1 MNVSWRE
8 EFAELKA
15 ADQKAPLDA
24 EGLVR
29 LATAAMLAGEET
41 QFAALLQRA
50 HNAFL
55 NERKPEQAARA
66 AINLAMFQLN
76 AGQAAQAGGWISRA
90 NRLLDDGRRDC
101 VESGYLQIPLA
112 LQRLRA
118 GDHARADGSF
128 ARAVEMGSASATP
141 TCWRWVA
148 WARGPH

>member
-24 EGLVR
+24 EGLMR
-29 LATAAMLAGEET
+29 LATTAMMAGEET
-41 QFAALLQRA
+41 QFTALMQRA

-76 AGQAAQAGGWISRA
+76 AGQAAQAGGWIGRA
-90 NRLLDDGRRDC
+90 NRLLDDGRREC
-101 VESGYLQIPLA
+101 VESGYLQIALA
-112 LQRLRA
+112 LQSLRA
-118 GDHARADGSF
+118 GNHARADVAF
-128 ARAVEMGSASATP
+128 ARALERRT
-141 TCWRWVA
+141 R
-148 WARGPH
+148 